1 MSVPGLFPGSR
12 GAPAVEG
19 LGALTVDAL
28 NFAFGVIGVLSF
40 GYAIWVNRQAENSR
54 RLTNRL
60 TTSIRDLARSIYDSN
75 RDTTT
80 EGYAR
85 SIMQIC
91 DSLLPERSDTP
102 PLVGRVVMR
111 YFGSQMPPMET
122 AVGQLVDLPDIGVG
136 RVIRGGYISESRKAL
151 VYGPRETL
159 PVRGSY
165 RATFRLAAELDPDVD
180 LPADAPIARIE
191 VYVHL
196 RREKLATRDLRAGEL
211 TSTFAFFEIGF
222 TCDSVD
228 DQYEYRVMLPGPGA
242 TVSFERVTVYRISD

>member
-1 MSVPGLFPGSR
+1 MLR
-12 GAPAVEG
+12 LRRG
-19 LGALTVDAL
+19 LGGLTVDAL

-40 GYAIWVNRQAENSR
+40 GYAVWVNRQAESTR

-60 TTSIRDLARSIYDSN
+60 TTSIRDLAKSIYDTN

-91 DSLLPERSDTP
+91 DSLLPDASDTP
-102 PLVGRVVMR
+102 PLVGRVVVR
-111 YFGSQMPPMET
+111 YFGGQMPPLET
-122 AVGQLVDLPDIGVG
+122 AVGQIVDLADIGAG
-136 RVIRGGYISESRKAL
+136 RVIRGRYISESRKAL

-165 RATFRLAAELDPDVD
+165 RASFRLAAEAEPDVD
-180 LPADAPIARIE
+180 LVAEEPIARIE
-191 VYVHL
+191 VYVYL
-196 RREKLATRDLRAGEL
+196 RREKLAARDLRPGEL
-211 TSTFAFFEIGF
+211 TSAFDYHEVGF

-228 DQYEYRVMLPGPGA
+228 DLFEYRVMLLRPGA